1 MCSTYYATQSRVHYC
16 IVLNEIFLAVIIVVV
31 VVVVAVA
38 VVVVVSSSVNES
50 LTKCLRRVKTQ
61 Q

>member
-16 IVLNEIFLAVIIVVV
+16 VVLNEIFLAVIIVVV

-38 VVVVVSSSVNES
+38 VVVENFS
-50 LTKCLRRVKTQ
+50 RAVKKRKT
-61 Q
+61 